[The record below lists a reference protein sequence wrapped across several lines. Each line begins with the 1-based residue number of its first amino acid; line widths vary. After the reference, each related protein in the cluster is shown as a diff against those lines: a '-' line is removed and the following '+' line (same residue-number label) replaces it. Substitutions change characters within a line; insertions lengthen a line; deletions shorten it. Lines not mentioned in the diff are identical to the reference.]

1 MALNIAHRGASA
13 YALEN
18 TMTAFEKAVQM
29 GADGIK
35 TEVQVSSDGVLVL
48 INDEQLRENVE
59 GSKLVKQCGFLE
71 LRKLG
76 VPSLEELLILSK
88 KNDLILNLELKND
101 LVQYENLEE
110 KVIETLYRFD
120 MMSNAI
126 LTSFNHH
133 SVIKCK
139 QIDNNACT
147 GIIYEQPL
155 YRVERYC
162 RYVGADGINTS
173 DRYLTR
179 EIVTQA
185 NKAEL
190 TVSAYTGGDEI
201 EMKRLMKMGVDMIIT
216 KYPDKLSQIIREK
229 QRKTS

>member
-1 MALNIAHRGASA
+1 MVLNIAHRGASA

-18 TMTAFEKAVQM
+18 TMEAFEKAVQM

-35 TEVQVSSDGVLVL
+35 TEVQVSNDGVLVL
-48 INDEQLRENVE
+48 INDEQLGKTVG
-59 GSKLVKQCGFLE
+59 GSGLIKNYGFLE
-71 LRKLG
+71 LKRLG
-76 VPSLEELLILSK
+76 IPSLEELLILSK
-88 KNDLILNLELKND
+88 KNNLFLNLELKNG
-101 LVQYENLEE
+101 LVKYEGLEA

-120 MMSNAI
+120 MMDKVI
-126 LTSFNHH
+126 LTSRNHY

-162 RYVGADGINTS
+162 RYIGADGIHTN

-185 NKAEL
+185 NKADL
-190 TVSAYTGGDEI
+190 TVNAYTEDDEI
-201 EMKRLMKMGVDMIIT
+201 EMKRLVKIGVDMIMT
-216 KYPDKLSQIIREK
+216 KYPDKLSQIIRGK